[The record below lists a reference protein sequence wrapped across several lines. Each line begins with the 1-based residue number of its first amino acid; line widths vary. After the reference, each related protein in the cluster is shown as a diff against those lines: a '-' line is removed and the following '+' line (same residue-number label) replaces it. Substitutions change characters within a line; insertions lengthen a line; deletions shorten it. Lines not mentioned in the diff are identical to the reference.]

1 MTGRCAC
8 EDTLTTRVL
17 FSNSNQFSR
26 DFSAIGRSKQTGFP
40 VPANKRAHR
49 KRMPRC
55 TEAARATLVA
65 TWAPHEHHSHHS
77 DAAATAPL
85 GPLVSTAE
93 LRHMD
98 TSVAKRSLAASQA
111 PRPAKRQRVPR
122 PTATD
127 EHTSHTR
134 HPVSETAETA
144 SPRDDRRSSSPHRRA
159 AAVTKSPTDA
169 GARSG
174 ANPTPETF
182 RVKRGRPRL
191 PDPQQL
197 LPTNASEQARERAAQ
212 LAERRRLNRISATK
226 SRRRSRAKLEDA
238 KRPVHDLQCENKK
251 LLAEYDRLRQ
261 VIAGRRYSRGLVG
274 AGAVAPALALQPPV
288 LPSFWSDRRGLP
300 VDARLGTALLP
311 GAEAVARLPAAYPG
325 APRHVW

>member
-1 MTGRCAC
+1 VYFFRIQ
-8 EDTLTTRVL
+8 TRFPGIFQL
-17 FSNSNQFSR
+17 
-26 DFSAIGRSKQTGFP
+26 SAAAGSKQPCTP
-40 VPANKRAHR
+40 STHAALHR
-49 KRMPRC
+49 GCPRC
-55 TEAARATLVA
+55 TEAARAAPRLPAPHATLVA

-134 HPVSETAETA
+134 QPVSETAETA

-159 AAVTKSPTDA
+159 ATVTKSPTDA

-174 ANPTPETF
+174 ANATPETF

-238 KRPVHDLQCENKK
+238 KRLVHDLQCENKK

-274 AGAVAPALALQPPV
+274 AGGVAPALALQPPV